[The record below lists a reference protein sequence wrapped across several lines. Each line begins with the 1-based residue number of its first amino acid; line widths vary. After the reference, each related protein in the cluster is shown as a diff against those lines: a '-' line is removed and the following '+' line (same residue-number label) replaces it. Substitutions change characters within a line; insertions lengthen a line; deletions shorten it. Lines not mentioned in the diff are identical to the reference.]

1 MLSASCTL
9 SGQNLL
15 CNNLILHQY
24 QPLGTI
30 STPEALFL
38 EGTEHNGAVVS
49 NSSVK
54 YEYLTSTRH
63 GLALRTSIL
72 ELWELQGLH
81 AQGILEKTLV
91 LTSLPDWEE
100 SGNMASDEDKTKLL

>member
-30 STPEALFL
+30 STPEALIL

-72 ELWELQGLH
+72 ELQGRH

-91 LTSLPDWEE
+91 STSLPDWEE
-100 SGNMASDEDKTKLL
+100 SGNMARDEDKTKML